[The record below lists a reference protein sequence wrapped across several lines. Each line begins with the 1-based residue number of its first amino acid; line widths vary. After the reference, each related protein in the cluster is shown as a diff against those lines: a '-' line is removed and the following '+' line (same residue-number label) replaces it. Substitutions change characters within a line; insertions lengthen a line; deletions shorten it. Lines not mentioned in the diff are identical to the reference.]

1 MHIIPFVDRPFYLP
15 ISCRYACHVA
25 LTESDDDNDLTD
37 TDTTNTVDA
46 SPLVVSRS
54 TSAHKLASASAA
66 SAASAA
72 SSSAASAVDAHE
84 GLLVTAELKLTERQQ
99 RLALPRAAL
108 AVIRW
113 LPSVGVLEITNHNP
127 EL

>member
-1 MHIIPFVDRPFYLP
+1 
-15 ISCRYACHVA
+15 VA

-54 TSAHKLASASAA
+54 ASAHKLASASAV
-66 SAASAA
+66 
-72 SSSAASAVDAHE
+72 SSSAASGADAQE

>member
-1 MHIIPFVDRPFYLP
+1 MNPFALFLSLSLVL
-15 ISCRYACHVA
+15 RYACHVA

-54 TSAHKLASASAA
+54 VSAHSLASASTKA
-66 SAASAA
+66 SASALSASG
-72 SSSAASAVDAHE
+72 VDE
-84 GLLVTAELKLTERQQ
+84 GLLLTGELKLTERQQ

-127 EL
+127 ELSA